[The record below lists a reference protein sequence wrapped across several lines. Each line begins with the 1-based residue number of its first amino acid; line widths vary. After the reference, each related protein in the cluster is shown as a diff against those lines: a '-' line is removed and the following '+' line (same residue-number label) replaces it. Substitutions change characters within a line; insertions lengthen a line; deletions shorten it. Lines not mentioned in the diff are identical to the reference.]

1 VESSLLEINHA
12 ASLSGRRNATFI
24 SALKY
29 TIIKCR
35 QPLQTIVRRLQ
46 YSAILLLCS
55 VAALT
60 LYGVAAE
67 AFTSHPAANWVAYT
81 RLAFLNWL
89 VSLAPVAILIVPMSG
104 LLRKRPLARIVW
116 LIIGVFCA
124 ATVGTIFTDILFNG
138 GDAAWLLAN
147 PRDVLADTV
156 LTGLPAGLF
165 VAIYEFHRR
174 SLDVSEAAVR
184 VHADRIA
191 MEAELSK
198 ARLWLL
204 RAQIEPHF
212 IFNSLAHVRRLYQ
225 IDVASG
231 HKMLDSLIRYFT
243 GALPSLRQE
252 TCTLAEEATLIDA
265 YLDIHRRR
273 MGSRLGYAVVFPR
286 ELLDLR
292 VPSMILLTLVE
303 NAIKHGLSP
312 LREGGFIRVS
322 TSMSGSMLEL
332 RVADSGRG
340 MTMSSGQ
347 GTGLANIRARLCASY
362 GSSAS
367 LTLAANQPRGFTAVV
382 RFPLRPVTG

>member
-1 VESSLLEINHA
+1 VESSLLEISHA
-12 ASLSGRRNATFI
+12 TLLSDRQNDSLMAP
-24 SALKY
+24 LKY
-29 TIIKCR
+29 TNIKGR
-35 QPLQTIVRRLQ
+35 PFWAIARRLQ
-46 YSAILLLCS
+46 DSAILLLCS
-55 VAALT
+55 IAALT
-60 LYGVAAE
+60 LYAVVLEALKPVPTADWV
-67 AFTSHPAANWVAYT
+67 AFT
-81 RLAFLNWL
+81 RLSFLNWF
-89 VSLAPVAILIVPMSG
+89 VSLAPVAILLVLMSG
-104 LLRKRPLARIVW
+104 LIRKRPLARVVL
-116 LIIGVFCA
+116 LITGVFCA
-124 ATVGTIFTDILFNG
+124 ATVGTILADILFNG

-156 LTGLPAGLF
+156 VTGLPAGLL
-165 VAIYEFHRR
+165 VAVYEFHRKH
-174 SLDVSEAAVR
+174 LDASEAAVR
-184 VHADRIA
+184 LRAERIA
-191 MEAELSK
+191 MEAELSN

-225 IDVASG
+225 IDVTSG
-231 HKMLDSLIRYFT
+231 NKMLDSLIRYFT

-286 ELLDLR
+286 ETLELK
-292 VPSMILLTLVE
+292 VPSMLLLTLVE

-340 MTMSSGQ
+340 MAVSSGQ
-347 GTGLANIRARLCASY
+347 GTGLANIRARISALY

-367 LTLAANQPRGFTAVV
+367 LTLTANQPRGVTAVV
-382 RFPLRPVTG
+382 RFPWRPLTE